1 MASASQSGDTEVRIA
16 MANDNEAI
24 AEIVNRAYVVE
35 EFFLAGKRTDPDRI
49 RALMEKG
56 KFLLREDGGRLV
68 GSVYVEIRGDRG
80 YFGLLAVEPEMQ
92 GRGLGRF
99 LVEAAE
105 DYARKNGCSAMDL
118 TIVNLRTEL
127 PPFYGRL
134 GYVEDGTEPFHAD
147 AKVRLPCHF
156 IKMTKSLA

>member
-1 MASASQSGDTEVRIA
+1 MASASQSGDARVRIA
-16 MANDNEAI
+16 MASDNETI

-56 KFLLREDGGRLV
+56 KFLLRENGGRIV
-68 GSVYVEIRGDRG
+68 GSVYVEIRGERG

-99 LVEAAE
+99 LVGAAE
-105 DYARKNGCSAMDL
+105 DYARKNGCRAMDL

-127 PPFYGRL
+127 PPFYRQL
-134 GYVEDGTEPFHAD
+134 GYAEDGTEPFHAD
-147 AKVRLPCHF
+147 AKVRLACHF
-156 IKMTKSLA
+156 IKMTKPLA